1 VVVVFIL
8 GCVLAAGV
16 GADTGAEL
24 VGVSGR
30 GSPSAEVTVTD
41 WQGASSRQRADQ
53 ASRAVGQ
60 CRGIAVSQSGS
71 GQDGAWTKKQQ
82 LWASERSDDRE
93 GDDAVAED

>member
-30 GSPSAEVTVTD
+30 GSPSAEVTATD
-41 WQGASSRQRADQ
+41 WQGAGSRQQA
-53 ASRAVGQ
+53 ASRPVSPCRRVAVGQ
-60 CRGIAVSQSGS
+60 WPRRCRDQKTAALGEP
-71 GQDGAWTKKQQ
+71 K
-82 LWASERSDDRE
+82 ERR
-93 GDDAVAED
+93 

>member
-1 VVVVFIL
+1 VVFIL

-30 GSPSAEVTVTD
+30 GSPSAEVTATD
-41 WQGASSRQRADQ
+41 WQGASSRQRAD
-53 ASRAVGQ
+53 Q

-71 GQDGAWTKKQQ
+71 GQDGAWAKKQQ